1 MLNPFEAALTR
12 RHVQLAEANL
22 FHWGAT
28 APGLRQAPAQDS
40 VASARRN
47 GKSNCLRA
55 GGNAA
60 RFFPSRFLQLRCP
73 PAGGL
78 RIRYFSLR
86 FWGALVGVA
95 SARWNGE
102 LHRLRAGGNAAVF
115 FPSRY
120 IRLRPPPA
128 GE

>member
-12 RHVQLAEANL
+12 SHVQLAEANL

-60 RFFPSRFLQLRCP
+60 RFFSQPLFAASLPPRGGTQNQVFFLTIL
-73 PAGGL
+73 GGTGRRGL
-78 RIRYFSLR
+78 
-86 FWGALVGVA
+86 GAGVA
-95 SARWNGE
+95 ICTA
-102 LHRLRAGGNAAVF
+102 
-115 FPSRY
+115 
-120 IRLRPPPA
+120 
-128 GE
+128 